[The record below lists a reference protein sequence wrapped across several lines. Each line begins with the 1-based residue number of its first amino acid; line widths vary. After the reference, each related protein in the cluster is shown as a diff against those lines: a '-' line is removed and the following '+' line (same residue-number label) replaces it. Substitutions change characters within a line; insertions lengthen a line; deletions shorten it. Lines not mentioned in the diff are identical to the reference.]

1 MAFLDTT
8 AGEAGSEAAQQLR
21 DGDRAAAGYLPNYAV
36 TLTMRPGVYAAWKAL
51 SAAVRQPMDTYRYEL
66 ATVAAACALRSSYCT
81 LAHGKVLAESFLS
94 ADEVARLVTDP
105 SGLSAA
111 DRAIMA
117 YAHKVALHANRVS
130 PEDIDELRGLG
141 LTDAEIFDV
150 ACTAAMRCF
159 FSKVLDATGTLPDA
173 AFGDLPPELRQA
185 LTVGRP
191 IDGRSIDG

>member
-36 TLTMRPGVYAAWKAL
+36 TFTMRPGVYAAWKAL

-81 LAHGKVLAESFLS
+81 LAHGKVL
-94 ADEVARLVTDP
+94 
-105 SGLSAA
+105 
-111 DRAIMA
+111 
-117 YAHKVALHANRVS
+117 
-130 PEDIDELRGLG
+130 
-141 LTDAEIFDV
+141 
-150 ACTAAMRCF
+150 
-159 FSKVLDATGTLPDA
+159 DATGTRPDA